1 MKIAVIEDDVFFQ
14 KFYSTRLTEQ
24 GFETIVASDGDEG
37 LAMIRA
43 QKPNMILLDIIMPK
57 KNGFEVLEEMKKD
70 PEISSIPVLVF
81 STLGQEDDVKRALS
95 LGAKDYI
102 NKSFFDFSNLIS
114 KIKTIAVSYT
124 HLTLPTSDLV

>member
-1 MKIAVIEDDVFFQ
+1 MIVSIFRFPIFGMKDDVFFQ

-114 KIKTIAVSYT
+114 KIKTIVK
-124 HLTLPTSDLV
+124 

>member
-24 GFETIVASDGDEG
+24 GFETLVASDGDEG

-81 STLGQEDDVKRALS
+81 STLGQEDDVKHAIS

-102 NKSFFDFSNLIS
+102 NKSFFDFNNLIS
-114 KIKTIAVSYT
+114 KIKTIIK
-124 HLTLPTSDLV
+124 